1 MKHIIISTAMTLF
14 LFGNALASD
23 GKISGYMFGDYY
35 YVASNHDEDLEN
47 QNGFW
52 FRRIYL
58 TYDQGLEEN
67 FSVRL
72 RLEMNSAGD
81 FTSKDKLEP
90 VVKDAYLK
98 WKHSGHSFIFGIQ
111 SVPTWGLIEKMWGYR
126 SVEKTPLDLQKFGSS
141 RDFGLAVK
149 GSLDSKKRV
158 NYHFMFGNGSS
169 NGSENN
175 DGKKVMFSLSTKLAS
190 NFIVEGYAD
199 FEERPGTANRTT
211 LQGFAGYQSK
221 SLRLGV
227 QYAHQNR
234 QVAPGVDDLKLQ
246 IGSVFATAKISE
258 KVWGFARVDRLF
270 DPNPDGA
277 KISYLPFDVSAKAKL
292 FLAGLDFRPIENV
305 RIMPNVEAVFY
316 DKVGGDRPDTDLIP
330 RVTLFYSWK

>member
-1 MKHIIISTAMTLF
+1 MKFVSIFALVALSF
-14 LFGNALASD
+14 VGNLSASE

-35 YVASNHDEDLEN
+35 YVASNHEKDIED

-67 FSVRL
+67 FSTRL

-81 FTSKDKLEP
+81 FTSRDKLEP

-98 WKHSGHSFIFGIQ
+98 WKYSGHSLIFGIQ

-126 SVEKTPLDLQKFGSS
+126 SVEKTPLDLQKFASS

-149 GSLDSKKRV
+149 GSLDSQKRV
-158 NYHFMFGNGSS
+158 NYHFMFGNGSG

-175 DGKKVMFSLSTKLAS
+175 DGKKVMFSLSTKLAG

-211 LQGFAGYQSK
+211 VQGFAGYQSK
-221 SLRLGV
+221 NLRVGA
-227 QYAHQNR
+227 QYAHQSR

-258 KVWGFARVDRLF
+258 KVWGFARVDHLM

-277 KISYLPFDVSAKAKL
+277 NISYLPFDASAKANL
-292 FLAGLDFRPIENV
+292 FLAGLDFRPIQNV
-305 RIMPNVEAVFY
+305 RIMPNIEAVFY
-316 DKVGGDRPDTDLIP
+316 DKAGGARPDTDLIP
-330 RVTLFYSWK
+330 RVTFYYIWK